1 MRSNR
6 LFGIDFLKTLAI
18 IAIVI
23 YHINVHLL
31 SGGFIGVDLFLVISG
46 YLLAH
51 SLIKNRDKSLK
62 EIIAKRISQLWPALF
77 VMVFFVMI
85 AITLFNY
92 KVLNASH
99 LDGSSSLLFLT
110 NWSLIFNKIG
120 YFDSFIVNPFK
131 HLWYISVLVQSSIII
146 TILFKI
152 FIQINIKKYNMF
164 VILMILMGI
173 TSFTLQQVLFDPSN
187 VSRVYYGTDT
197 RIYTFIAG
205 VLTYFI
211 YPITELQ
218 KKTNFNQ
225 KLAINGVGI
234 VSLALFILLCLKITE
249 VDMWIYRF
257 GFLLFTINSI
267 VLLLTIGSNSN
278 IFSII
283 FSRLRFL
290 LFPGKI
296 SYGIY
301 LWHYPI
307 IVLSK
312 FPSELASPSLLYSI
326 IRIVVTMII
335 SFLSYRFIEKPVNK
349 DGFKNTIE
357 KRGWIFLLRS
367 PIIYPFLIIFLMGNI
382 GYAMPYISEVFV
394 DTSRDIDMEENLIT
408 DNNKINE
415 ERVKETNQE
424 KDKETNK
431 EINEETEKEEE
442 VIKPLSNVKQIV
454 LIGDSTAIYPG
465 ERLISM
471 YPNTVVDAVVS
482 RQLYNSAETSEKYK
496 KYDSK
501 DTAIIFMLGS
511 NGIFTKENLDELVD
525 YYPKSQKYFI
535 NVKIPDAWEKRVNTL
550 LSEYAQEHEDIHLID
565 WYSVAKNHPEYLASD
580 GTHLLTEGVDA
591 IIKQILESID
601 K

>member
-62 EIIAKRISQLWPALF
+62 EIIAKRIRQLWPALF

-197 RIYTFIAG
+197 RIYTVIAG

-471 YPNTVVDAVVS
+471 YQNTVVDAVVS

>member
-197 RIYTFIAG
+197 RIYTVIAG

-367 PIIYPFLIIFLMGNI
+367 PLIYPFLIIFLMGNI

-424 KDKETNK
+424 KGKETNK

-454 LIGDSTAIYPG
+454 LIGDSTGIYPG

-511 NGIFTKENLDELVD
+511 NGIFTKEDLDELVD

-591 IIKQILESID
+591 IIKLILESID